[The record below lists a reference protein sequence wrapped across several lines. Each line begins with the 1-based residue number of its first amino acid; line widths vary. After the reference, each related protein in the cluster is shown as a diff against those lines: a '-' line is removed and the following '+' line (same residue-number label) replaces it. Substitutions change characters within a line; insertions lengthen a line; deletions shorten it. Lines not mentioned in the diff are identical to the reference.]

1 MYTRQTITA
10 TVKTA
15 KYNDNYKA
23 YIYVFED
30 TTTTHRAYSCIT
42 SRQLLIEETLEPLKV
57 GDVVE
62 FKCGITDTIKSFR
75 GIEQTKIVRCS
86 QFALRDHIDL
96 EDEATQRALKRI
108 QDKERQLT
116 SIKQGDSLYTMTYS
130 NYKKYY
136 SDCETLIDSFE
147 PASESKAAIITV
159 IVRAGRLKGS
169 GTRGRQYSY
178 YVFQEVGKDNTEQ
191 VTIKAICED
200 NARRQ
205 LKHRYPNQTW
215 ELARDFAPWRLH

>member
-1 MYTRQTITA
+1 MCTRQTITA

-15 KYNDNYKA
+15 KYNDNYRA

-30 TTTTHRAYSCIT
+30 TTTRRAYSCIT
-42 SRQLLIEETLEPLKV
+42 SRQLYIEATQETLKV

-62 FKCGITDTIKSFR
+62 FKCGVTDTIKSFR
-75 GIEQTKIVRCS
+75 GIEQTKIVRCA
-86 QFALRDHIDL
+86 QFILRGHIDL
-96 EDEATQRALKRI
+96 GDETTQRALKRI

-116 SIKQGDSLYTMTYS
+116 GIKQGDTLYTMTYS

-159 IVRAGRLKGS
+159 IVRAGRLKES

-178 YVFQEVGKDNTEQ
+178 YVFQEVGKGNTEQ
-191 VTIKAICED
+191 VTIKAICEG
-200 NARRQ
+200 NARKQ

-215 ELARDFAPWRLH
+215 ELARDFIPWKLH